1 MNCIIQL
8 ANSGKYA
15 GIVYAASY
23 LNPLCDVAEVEKGL
37 QEMNIQPGVVL
48 FDLLLTNGDNFNRF
62 AEVVY
67 DGTKLHLQNAKVVKL
82 DTPFRKR
89 IDNFY
94 KGKAKLVSGG
104 VLSPSQRFNFA
115 KGQ

>member
-8 ANSGKYA
+8 SNSGKYA

-23 LNPLCDVAEVEKGL
+23 LNPLYDVNEVEKGL
-37 QEMNIQPGVVL
+37 HDMQVKPGIVL

-62 AEVVY
+62 AEVIY
-67 DGTKLHLQNAKVVKL
+67 DGNKLNLQNAQVVKL
-82 DTPFRKR
+82 NPPFRKR
-89 IDNFY
+89 IDSFY

-104 VLSPSQRFNFA
+104 VLSPSQRFYFA